1 LKILVTGSNGQ
12 LGSEFKHLSEKSP
25 YEFIFTS
32 RANLDISDIESVIRY
47 FNQHH
52 HFDFILNCAAYTAVD
67 QAEDEKDLAYKINQ
81 DGVRNLATLCA
92 QNNIKLVHFST
103 DYVFDG
109 SKSTPYNEAD
119 DVSPQSIYGKS
130 KLAGEKEIFE
140 YDISALI
147 IRTSWLYSK
156 YGKNFVKSMIRL
168 GREKES
174 LNIVYDQI
182 GTPTCAKDLAK
193 VALDCI
199 SKHEK
204 WDKQKK
210 IYHFSNE
217 GVCSWY
223 DFALA
228 IFDKHSIHCEI
239 KPILSAD
246 YPTKAPRPHYS
257 VLSKEKIKS
266 DFGIK
271 IGHWSQALKSVKF

>member
-1 LKILVTGSNGQ
+1 MKILVTGSNGQ

-32 RANLDISDIESVIRY
+32 RANLDISDKESVIRY

-81 DGVRNLATLCA
+81 EGVKNLATLCA
-92 QNNIKLVHFST
+92 QNNIKLIHFST

-174 LNIVYDQI
+174 LNIVFDQV

-228 IFDKHSIHCEI
+228 IFDNHSIHCEI